1 MTGMLDGLLD
11 PELMARVSERQ
22 RIVARVAEQT
32 GLSLS
37 EARRALDCFA
47 EDLSHEGHEL
57 H

>member
-1 MTGMLDGLLD
+1 MTGVLDGLLN

-22 RIVARVAEQT
+22 RVVERVAEQM

-37 EARRALDCFA
+37 EARQALDCFA